1 MSLKAVLLD
10 LDDTLWRSNG
20 VALDNDLMLRV
31 QLEQTRELF
40 VTWGIATGDAST
52 FISEFWKHVLEKG
65 RQHLLTDSSFAEPDN
80 IENARAFLAG
90 HGLDS
95 DPATVGLL
103 LDTLF
108 VPIIHRVSLEPYE
121 DTIEVLTAVKTAGLR
136 TGVVTNRWLYGMR
149 VLEDLAYF
157 GLDHLIDALVSSEEV
172 GFRKPHPFIFQKAL
186 ERLAVRPDEAVMIG
200 DSYEADILGARAA
213 GIDAI
218 LKLNGREVLPE
229 WESERRINDLA
240 ELMALL
246 DHS

>member
-20 VALDNDLMLRV
+20 APQNNDVMLSV
-31 QLEQTRELF
+31 QLAQTRELF
-40 VTWGIATGDAST
+40 EAWGIASEDAST

-65 RQHLLTDSSFAEPDN
+65 RQHFLTDSSFAEPDN

-95 DPATVGLL
+95 DPAAVARL

-108 VPIIHRVSLEPYE
+108 VPMSHRVSLEPYE
-121 DTIEVLTAVKTAGLR
+121 DTIEVLNAVKGAGLR

-157 GLDHLIDALVSSEEV
+157 GLDNLIDVLVSSEEV
-172 GFRKPHPFIFQKAL
+172 GFRKPHPLIFETAL
-186 ERLAVRPDEAVMIG
+186 ERLAVRPDETVMVG

-240 ELMALL
+240 ELIVLL